1 MSELLA
7 VALLFILF
15 GGLGIGLLVLW
26 IWALVKVLQKS
37 DEAGY
42 HTGNQLIWILLLVF
56 LGPLGAALYYF
67 LEHRQS

>member
-7 VALLFILF
+7 VSLTFIF
-15 GGLGIGLLVLW
+15 FIGLLVLW

-42 HTGNQLIWILLLVF
+42 HTGNQLIWILLLIF
-56 LGPLGAALYYF
+56 LGPVGAALYYF